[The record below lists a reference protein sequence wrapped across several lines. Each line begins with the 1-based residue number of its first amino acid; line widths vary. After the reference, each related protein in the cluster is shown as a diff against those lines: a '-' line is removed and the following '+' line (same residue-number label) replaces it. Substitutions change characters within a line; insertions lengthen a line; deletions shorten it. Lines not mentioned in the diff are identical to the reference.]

1 MSKKKIKRNPRSM
14 ARKWALMYLYQ
25 TDIAE
30 VKFEDDDFKLFVDQ
44 IDNAP
49 SAPNEYE
56 REKGYPFAKELI
68 QGVLNQA
75 EALDEKIS
83 LAAQNWKI
91 DRMAAVDRNIL
102 RLAAYELMEVPS
114 NHALVIV
121 NEAIEL
127 AKTFGDNDSFKFVN
141 GVVDALARELR
152 SEEMG

>member
-25 TDIAE
+25 TDITE
-30 VKFEDDDFKLFVDQ
+30 KKFEESDFELFVEQ

-49 SAPNEYE
+49 SAPNQFE

-68 QGVLNQA
+68 QGVLNNTA
-75 EALDEKIS
+75 GLDEKIS
-83 LAAQNWKI
+83 VAAQNWKI

-102 RLAAYELMEVPS
+102 RLAAYELMEISS

-127 AKTFGDNDSFKFVN
+127 AKMF
-141 GVVDALARELR
+141 A
-152 SEEMG
+152 